1 MVERYTSTTVNNKP
15 KTKRVSAGGK
25 FYDVTVVSGN
35 NVEGSSIALHTTE
48 SDKEMD
54 LRARRAVQVAV
65 SDAKKNN
72 IPIGK
77 YDKKRG
83 LAYLEYPDGKRE
95 YE

>member
-1 MVERYTSTTVNNKP
+1 MAKRYTPATVNKKP
-15 KTKRVSAGGK
+15 KTKRVSVGGK

-35 NVEGSSIALHTTE
+35 DAEGSSIARHTTE

-54 LRARRAVQVAV
+54 LRARRVVQVAV